1 MKKDK
6 KEQLN
11 IKEINNVVVLSK
23 RILKV
28 LFAIIILSMVF
39 ITLSIFKETSIFESI
54 FGVLKV
60 LTPLFVGIIIAWLLD
75 PLVTSLE
82 KKKVKR
88 VIGTI
93 FVFFGFILA
102 IYLFFRIVIPML
114 YKQINEFITIIPNL
128 FVSVSNFTENIFD
141 NFSASGIDVSK
152 MEQHFYNA
160 IENLSINLTTGLP
173 ETFISIITGAISSV
187 GTFGL
192 GLIIGFYL
200 LIDFNVLKRVLQ
212 FVPEKNRTIVRS
224 IYRKINTTF
233 RDYLQGTL
241 TISTIIFIIS
251 SIAFAIIGVPSPM
264 LFGLICGIT
273 NVIPY
278 IGPWIG
284 GAIVTIVALTV
295 SPFVGILAAIIA
307 FIMQQIDSL
316 ALQPLIMSK
325 AVKLHPVTIMVGL
338 LIFEYFFGVVGMVIA
353 TPVISGA
360 KIILSYFNNK
370 YDLLNKMKDE
380 EKIIKVKEV

>member
-1 MKKDK
+1 
-6 KEQLN
+6 
-11 IKEINNVVVLSK
+11 
-23 RILKV
+23 
-28 LFAIIILSMVF
+28 
-39 ITLSIFKETSIFESI
+39 
-54 FGVLKV
+54 
-60 LTPLFVGIIIAWLLD
+60 
-75 PLVTSLE
+75 
-82 KKKVKR
+82 
-88 VIGTI
+88 
-93 FVFFGFILA
+93 
-102 IYLFFRIVIPML
+102 
-114 YKQINEFITIIPNL
+114 
-128 FVSVSNFTENIFD
+128 
-141 NFSASGIDVSK
+141 
-152 MEQHFYNA
+152 
-160 IENLSINLTTGLP
+160 
-173 ETFISIITGAISSV
+173 
-187 GTFGL
+187 
-192 GLIIGFYL
+192 
-200 LIDFNVLKRVLQ
+200 
-212 FVPEKNRTIVRS
+212 
-224 IYRKINTTF
+224 
-233 RDYLQGTL
+233 
-241 TISTIIFIIS
+241 
-251 SIAFAIIGVPSPM
+251 M

-338 LIFEYFFGVVGMVIA
+338 LIFEYFFGVVGMIIA

>member
-1 MKKDK
+1 MRKN
-6 KEQLN
+6 KEELN
-11 IKEINNVVVLSK
+11 VKEINDVVVLSK
-23 RILKV
+23 KILKV
-28 LFAIIILSMVF
+28 LFAIIILSIIF
-39 ITLSIFKETSIFESI
+39 ITLAIFKEANIFNGI
-54 FGVLKV
+54 FGFLKV

-93 FVFFGFILA
+93 FVFFGFIL
-102 IYLFFRIVIPML
+102 IVYLFFRIAIPML
-114 YKQINEFITIIPNL
+114 YKQINDFITIIPNL
-128 FVSVSNFTENIFD
+128 FMTVSNFTENIFD
-141 NFSASGIDVSK
+141 SFAKTGLDVTK
-152 MEQHFYNA
+152 VEQHFYET
-160 IENLSINLTTGLP
+160 IESLSMNLTTDLP
-173 ETFISIITGAISSV
+173 QTFISIITGAISSV

-200 LIDFNVLKRVLQ
+200 LIDFNILKRLSQ
-212 FVPEKNRTIVRS
+212 FIPRKNRTIVKS
-224 IYRKINTTF
+224 IYKKINTTF

-241 TISTIIFIIS
+241 LISTIIFVIS

-284 GAIVTIVALTV
+284 GAIVTLVALTV
-295 SPFVGILAAIIA
+295 SPFVGVLAAIIA

-325 AVKLHPVTIMVGL
+325 AVKLHPVTIMMGL
-338 LIFEYFFGVVGMVIA
+338 LIFEHFFGILGMIIA

-360 KIILSYFNNK
+360 KIILSYLNDK
-370 YDLLNKMKDE
+370 YDLIG
-380 EKIIKVKEV
+380 KIKEDKKATEIKEV

>member
-1 MKKDK
+1 MRKN
-6 KEQLN
+6 KEELN
-11 IKEINNVVVLSK
+11 VKEINDVVVLSK
-23 RILKV
+23 KILKV
-28 LFAIIILSMVF
+28 LFAIIILSIVF
-39 ITLSIFKETSIFESI
+39 ITLAIFRETNIFKAI
-54 FGVLKV
+54 FGFLKV

-93 FVFFGFILA
+93 FVFFAFIL
-102 IYLFFRIVIPML
+102 IVYLFFRIAIPML

-128 FVSVSNFTENIFD
+128 FMTVSNFTENIFD
-141 NFSASGIDVSK
+141 KFSASGIDVTK
-152 MEQHFYNA
+152 VEEHFYET
-160 IENLSINLTTGLP
+160 IENLSINLTTELP
-173 ETFISIITGAISSV
+173 QTFISLITGAISSI

-200 LIDFNVLKRVLQ
+200 LIDFNVLKRLLQ
-212 FVPEKNRTIVRS
+212 FIPRKNRTIVKS
-224 IYRKINTTF
+224 IYKKINTTF

-241 TISTIIFIIS
+241 LISSIIFVIS

-284 GAIVTIVALTV
+284 GAIVTLVALTV
-295 SPFVGILAAIIA
+295 SPFVGVLAAIIA

-325 AVKLHPVTIMVGL
+325 AVKLHPVTIMMGL
-338 LIFEYFFGVVGMVIA
+338 LIFEHFFGILGMIIA
-353 TPVISGA
+353 TPVISGL
-360 KIILSYFNNK
+360 KIILSYLNDK
-370 YDLLNKMKDE
+370 YDLIGRLKDE
-380 EKIIKVKEV
+380 EKNIEIKEV

>member
-1 MKKDK
+1 MRKN
-6 KEQLN
+6 KEELN
-11 IKEINNVVVLSK
+11 VKEINDVVVLSK
-23 RILKV
+23 KILKV
-28 LFAIIILSMVF
+28 LFAIIILSIVF
-39 ITLSIFKETSIFESI
+39 ITLAIFKEANIFNGI
-54 FGVLKV
+54 FGFLKV
-60 LTPLFVGIIIAWLLD
+60 LTPLFVGIVIAWLLD

-93 FVFFGFILA
+93 FVFFGFVLIV
-102 IYLFFRIVIPML
+102 YLFFRIAIPML
-114 YKQINEFITIIPNL
+114 YKQINDFITIIPNL
-128 FVSVSNFTENIFD
+128 FMTVSNFTENIFD
-141 NFSASGIDVSK
+141 SFAKTGLDVTK
-152 MEQHFYNA
+152 VEQHFYET
-160 IENLSINLTTGLP
+160 IESLSMNLTTDLP
-173 ETFISIITGAISSV
+173 QTFISIITGAISSV

-200 LIDFNVLKRVLQ
+200 LIDFNILKRLSQ
-212 FVPEKNRTIVRS
+212 FIPRKNRTIVKS
-224 IYRKINTTF
+224 IYKKINTTF

-241 TISTIIFIIS
+241 LISTIIFVIS

-284 GAIVTIVALTV
+284 GAIVTLVSLTV

-307 FIMQQIDSL
+307 FILQQIDSL

-338 LIFEYFFGVVGMVIA
+338 LVFEHFFGIVGMIIA
-353 TPVISGA
+353 TPVISGT
-360 KIILSYFNNK
+360 KIILSYLNDK
-370 YDLLNKMKDE
+370 YDLLG
-380 EKIIKVKEV
+380 KIKEDKKITEIKEV